1 MVWKGST
8 FSKVEGKVREGRKTS
23 SLLLCGEKRTSP
35 SDGLNLSKEGNLKFF
50 WEMIKTEFGK
60 GFGKNGDTFK

>member
-8 FSKVEGKVREGRKTS
+8 SSKVEVKVREGRKTS
-23 SLLLCGEKRTSP
+23 SLLPCGEKRTSP